1 MHWLATSWFSLV
13 QTIVLV
19 ATLAVAISA
28 LRSSGRAAKAS
39 NTLAIVANNRQIW
52 SQLTTNH
59 QLQSVM
65 RADMGPNEH
74 VTESEF
80 NFVMQVINQIATV
93 FELVQSGGADSLE
106 GARRDICD
114 TMNLPVF
121 KTVWEMNRAYRGVDF
136 VEFMESCLAG
146 IGLDKPVGRRPN
158 LIQRTAKKF
167 RLKHVAAGFVGSGG
181 RRLEEGSAISGE
193 EN

>member
-1 MHWLATSWFSLV
+1 MRWFATSWFSLV

-52 SQLTTNH
+52 GQLTSNH

-65 RADMGPNEH
+65 RAYLGPNEH

-106 GARRDICD
+106 GARRDVCD

-121 KTVWEMNRAYRGVDF
+121 KAVWEMNRAYRGADF
-136 VEFMESCLAG
+136 VEFMESCLARVD
-146 IGLDKPVGRRPN
+146 LDKPVGRRPN
-158 LIQRTAKKF
+158 LIKRTVKRF
-167 RLKHVAAGFVGSGG
+167 RLSLLAAGSVRSAGQRIEEDSG
-181 RRLEEGSAISGE
+181 ISDE